1 MVALATTLTNQ
12 RTERRKANAKQI
24 TNHGPATHI
33 DELPLIALTLIRYHA
48 LNKNTAKASN

>member
-12 RTERRKANAKQI
+12 RTERRKANAQQI

-33 DELPLIALTLIRYHA
+33 DELPLIALTLIR
-48 LNKNTAKASN
+48 